1 MSRCITRDEPATIP
15 GCEELIRQHQEL
27 KEGFGEA
34 YGSIRRDGHKLIE
47 LLRKP
52 IGERSLPVNFLIGSR
67 HIKETLETLYDENNL
82 VEEEWQKKYTHLKKN
97 LNFQKYKEEEK
108 KVVCVYV
115 CVCVCVMCVCACVS
129 CVCMCVMCVFC
140 VHECAYVHM

>member
-34 YGSIRRDGHKLIE
+34 YGSVRRDGHKLIE

-67 HIKETLETLYDENNL
+67 HVKETLETLYDENNL
-82 VEEEWQKKYTHLKKN
+82 LEEEWQKKCTHLKMN
-97 LNFQKYKEEEK
+97 LNLQKYKEEAK
-108 KVVCVYV
+108 KVCVGVCGWVGV
-115 CVCVCVMCVCACVS
+115 
-129 CVCMCVMCVFC
+129 
-140 VHECAYVHM
+140 